1 MARIFNIYFEYEGM
15 AYNAMVSVRPTPF
28 FTEYT
33 ISAGEEVM
41 HLLPGNKIA
50 SKSPD
55 HFVFL
60 NADNAVRTKLMES
73 IIQALSRHL
82 QASV

>member
-15 AYNAMVSVRPTPF
+15 AYNAMVSVRATPF

-33 ISAGEEVM
+33 ISAGEELM
-41 HLLPGNKIA
+41 QQLPGNKIA
-50 SKSPD
+50 SKGPD
-55 HFVFL
+55 HYVFL
-60 NADNAVRTKLMES
+60 NADKAGPTKLMDS

-82 QASV
+82 QAV

>member
-15 AYNAMVSVRPTPF
+15 AYNAMVSVRVTPF

-33 ISAGEEVM
+33 ISAGEELM
-41 HLLPGNKIA
+41 QLLPGNKIA
-50 SKSPD
+50 SKGPD

-60 NADNAVRTKLMES
+60 NADNAVRTKLMDS

-82 QASV
+82 QAV